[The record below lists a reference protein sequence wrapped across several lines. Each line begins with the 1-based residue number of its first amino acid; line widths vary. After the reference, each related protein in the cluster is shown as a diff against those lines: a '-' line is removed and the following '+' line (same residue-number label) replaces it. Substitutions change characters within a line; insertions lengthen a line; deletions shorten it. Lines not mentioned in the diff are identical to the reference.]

1 MVELQAIT
9 TTGGGTVL
17 SEAAVEEFRAAL
29 RGQVILPDDDS
40 YDEARTLWN
49 AMIDKHPALIARCA
63 GVSDV
68 IESVKFGRAN
78 NLLVAVRGGGH
89 SFPGNSVCDGGL
101 MIDQLQ
107 LTTKSDSYMFLIL

>member
-9 TTGGGTVL
+9 SNGTRTVL
-17 SEAAVEEFRAAL
+17 SQEALEEFKGSL
-29 RGQVILPDDDS
+29 RGQLILPEDDT

-49 AMIDKHPALIARCA
+49 AQIDKHPALIARCA

-68 IESVKFGRAN
+68 IGSVKFARAN

-89 SFPGNSVCDGGL
+89 SFPGNSVCEGGL
-101 MIDQLQ
+101 MIDFP
-107 LTTKSDSYMFLIL
+107 K